1 MKFKLN
7 DNVKMLTDTHW
18 WNKGDT
24 GQIVRIDDGPDI
36 RPYLVLFDYN
46 SATDDMYK
54 LNPVRWWAKENEM
67 ELARSLMTV
76 E

>member
-1 MKFKLN
+1 MKFKVN

-24 GQIVRIDDGPDI
+24 GQIVRITDGPDI

-46 SATDDMYK
+46 RATDDRYK
-54 LNPVRWWAKENEM
+54 L
-67 ELARSLMTV
+67 
-76 E
+76 

>member
-1 MKFKLN
+1 MKFKVN

-18 WNKGDT
+18 WDKGDT

-36 RPYLVLFDYN
+36 RPYLVLFDYG
-46 SATDDMYK
+46 YK
-54 LNPVRWWAKENEM
+54 LNPVRWWVKENEM
-67 ELARSLMTV
+67 ELARSLMKV

>member
-1 MKFKLN
+1 MKFKVN

-36 RPYLVLFDYN
+36 RPYLVLFDYR
-46 SATDDMYK
+46 YK

-67 ELARSLMTV
+67 ELARSLMKV